1 MTMSKNPSRRQV
13 SKSAAIAAAAPA
25 VALAFTSIPA
35 RAYQGN
41 MEHALTALQEAFGA
55 LQQATPNKGGHR
67 EHAMDLIQ
75 RAMWQV
81 RAGINFANAH
91 GGGGW

>member
-1 MTMSKNPSRRQV
+1 M

-81 RAGINFANAH
+81 QAGINFANAH

>member
-1 MTMSKNPSRRQV
+1 MTSGDSSRRDFFL
-13 SKSAAIAAAAPA
+13 AAAAGA
-25 VALAFTSIPA
+25 VAAATLAPGEA
-35 RAYQGN
+35 VAYQGN
-41 MEHALTALQEAFGA
+41 MERALAALQAAFDS

-81 RAGINFANAH
+81 QAGINFANAH
-91 GGGGW
+91 GGGG